1 MAEVAF
7 DDAPRKARELF
18 DKGFAAMERGNLDY
32 AMDMFMASLDIEPR
46 LLRARK
52 FLRAAAVNK
61 FKASKGGA
69 ATHAITTLT
78 GTFTLMSGQS
88 QLKKKP
94 EEALKTAEKLLRTDP
109 FNLTFINF
117 LTQAA
122 EAASLPEVAILTMET
137 AREQYATNIK
147 FLDSLA
153 NLYLRA
159 NRTHEGRA
167 CFEEINRLKPND
179 PKYIKA
185 MKDAAALDTM
195 QKGGWTEAQSFRDV
209 IKDAKEA
216 SLLEQES
223 KAVKSGKDLDAL
235 IRDLQTK
242 CAREPENV
250 NYKRSLSDMLA
261 RANRYEEALKMLTDA
276 FNQTGGSDPQ
286 IDRALSNLKTRHFDY
301 QIAQLNGAGK
311 SSEAEAKQRE
321 KVAFLLKDAQD
332 RVQRYPND
340 LQFKYEYGVL
350 LFEHGKINEAIQEF
364 QLSSRNPQRRIRSLY
379 YMGLCFKQKNQY
391 DIALEQFQKAVS
403 ELSVMDD
410 NKKDLLYEMG
420 TTCDLMGDIDKAVN
434 YFKEI
439 YAVDIRFKDVADKID
454 KAYKKKAG

>member
-1 MAEVAF
+1 MAEVTF
-7 DDAPRKARELF
+7 EDAPRKARELF

-32 AMDMFMASLDIEPR
+32 AMDMFMASLEIEPR

-61 FKASKGGA
+61 FKAAKGGA
-69 ATHAITTLT
+69 ATHLITTLT
-78 GTFTLMSGQS
+78 GAFTLMSGKS

-94 EEALKTAEKLLRTDP
+94 EQALKTAEKLLRTDP
-109 FNLTFINF
+109 FNLTFIQF

-122 EAASLPEVAILTMET
+122 EAADLPEVGILTMET
-137 AREQYATNIK
+137 AREQYASNIK
-147 FLDSLA
+147 FLDALG
-153 NLYLRA
+153 NLYLRV
-159 NRTHEGRA
+159 NRTHDGRA
-167 CFEEINRLKPND
+167 CFEEINRQRPND

-185 MKDAAALDTM
+185 MKDSAALDTM
-195 QKGGWTEAQSFRDV
+195 QKGGWNEAQSYRDV
-209 IKDAKEA
+209 MKDSKEA
-216 SLLEQES
+216 NLLEQES
-223 KAVKSGKDLDAL
+223 KAVKSNKDMDAL
-235 IRDLQTK
+235 IRDLQIK
-242 CAREPENV
+242 CTREPENI
-250 NYKRSLSDMLA
+250 NYKRSLADMLA
-261 RANRYEEALKMLTDA
+261 RADRYEEALKMLTEA

-286 IDRALSNLKTRHFDY
+286 IDRALSALKNRHFDY
-301 QIAQLNGAGK
+301 QIAQLNSAGK
-311 SSEAEAKQRE
+311 TAEAEAKQRE
-321 KVAFLLKDAQD
+321 KVAFLLKDAED

-379 YMGLCFKQKNQY
+379 FMGLCFKQKNQF

-403 ELSVMDD
+403 ELSIMDD
-410 NKKDLLYEMG
+410 NKKDILYEMG
-420 TTCDLMGDIDKAVN
+420 TTCDLMGDLDKAIG